1 MNYANHIGYS
11 DVNPYEVVKV
21 ISEKCLEVR
30 AMDATRANPENKLGF
45 VAGGFVGHCP
55 GSIFFCGVVQFPKI
69 SCSR

>member
-30 AMDATRANPENKLGF
+30 AMDATRANPKNKLGF
-45 VAGGFVGHCP
+45 AQGGFVGH
-55 GSIFFCGVVQFPKI
+55 SFL
-69 SCSR
+69 